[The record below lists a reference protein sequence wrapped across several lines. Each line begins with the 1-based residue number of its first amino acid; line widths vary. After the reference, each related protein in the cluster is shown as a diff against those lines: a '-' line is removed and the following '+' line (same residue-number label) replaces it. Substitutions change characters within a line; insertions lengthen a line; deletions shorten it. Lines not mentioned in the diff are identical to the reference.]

1 MTQRRLGIR
10 NFAWRIIT
18 FVYTLG
24 KLNCIWRPLVAYATF
39 QSMRYSDQLLD
50 EIRTRV
56 RVSEIVGRK
65 VGLKR
70 KGREFAGLSPFNSEK
85 SPSFFVND
93 EKQFYHCFSSGKH
106 GDIFTWLME
115 MEGLSFPEAVE
126 RMAGEAGVELPK
138 ATPQDMEREKKRAGL
153 IDVMEMADAFF
164 RDQFK
169 GGRAADARAYIE
181 RRGLKPETIATFGI
195 GYAPADRQALR
206 GHMSARGIT
215 DAQMAEAGLIIS
227 GEDIR
232 EPYDRF
238 RDRIMFPI
246 GDVRGRTIAF
256 GGRALAADAQ
266 AKYLN
271 SPDTPLF
278 HKGSIVYNFA
288 RARKPAFDS
297 QSVLVAEG
305 YMDVIALSQAGLP
318 HAVAPLGTALTEDQ
332 IALLWRLA
340 PEPVLCFD
348 GDRAG
353 QAAAYRAAERAL
365 PVLKAGHSVRFAFLP
380 DGKDPDDL
388 IKTQGADAMRDLIA
402 QAQPLYKV
410 LWEKEV
416 TDRRIDTPERRA
428 EFQKSIRA
436 MPRVIR
442 DESVRE
448 HYAQVFEEQLQAYL
462 GGRQGNLRRDGRQGG
477 NRRMDR
483 KGAGGRSRL
492 GALGATPSLKRS
504 SLGRQSGP
512 VVSRAHELLLLT
524 MLNHPW
530 LVADHAEQLAGVS
543 IADPSLD
550 SLLNEII
557 DVATRGD
564 HLDRAA
570 LHTHLE
576 THGLSHVAHRLL
588 ADPGLNTVA
597 FSRGE
602 ADPAIAEEGFDATL
616 KECAAGGFEA
626 DLARAQTDFEVDPS
640 EENWSRLEQ
649 LKRLMLMQGLQDKA
663 G

>member
-1 MTQRRLGIR
+1 MDS
-10 NFAWRIIT
+10 
-18 FVYTLG
+18 
-24 KLNCIWRPLVAYATF
+24 RPPQPHHSPMKF
-39 QSMRYSDQLLD
+39 SDQLLD
-50 EIRTRV
+50 DIRARI
-56 RVSEIVGRK
+56 RVSEVVGRK

-70 KGREFAGLSPFNSEK
+70 KGREFAGLSPFNQEK
-85 SPSFFVND
+85 TPSFFVND

-106 GDIFTWLME
+106 GDIFKWMME

-126 RMAGEAGVELPK
+126 RLAGEAGVELPK

-164 RDQFK
+164 RDQLK
-169 GGRAADARAYIE
+169 GGRAKEARAYIE
-181 RRGLKPETIATFGI
+181 RRGLSPKTVAEFGL

-206 GHMSARGIT
+206 GHLSARNIT
-215 DAQMAEAGLIIS
+215 DAQMAEAGLIIH

-246 GDVRGRTIAF
+246 GDARGRTIAF
-256 GGRALAADAQ
+256 GGRALSADVP

-288 RARKPAFDS
+288 RARKPAFDA
-297 QSVLVAEG
+297 QAVLVAEG
-305 YMDVIALSQAGLP
+305 YMDVIALAQAGLS

-332 IALLWRLA
+332 IGLLWRLA

-365 PVLKAGHSVRFAFLP
+365 PVLKPGHSVRFAFLP

-388 IKTQGADAMRDLIA
+388 IKTAGPDAMRDVIA

-416 TDRRIDTPERRA
+416 TDRRIDTPEQRA

-436 MPRVIR
+436 MPRQIR
-442 DESVRE
+442 DEAVRE
-448 HYAQVFEEQLQAYL
+448 HYAQTFEEQLRTFF
-462 GGRQGNLRRDGRQGG
+462 GGQQGNLPAGRGRNGRSGG
-477 NRRMDR
+477 NRR
-483 KGAGGRSRL
+483 GGGGFGNGGGFNRAS
-492 GALGATPSLKRS
+492 LGATPSLKRS
-504 SLGRQSGP
+504 SLGRGGAP
-512 VVSRAHELLLLT
+512 ATSRAHELLVLT
-524 MLNHPW
+524 VLNHPW
-530 LVADHAEQLAGVS
+530 LVADHAEALAGVS
-543 IADPSLD
+543 ISDPSLD

-557 DVATRGD
+557 DVSAQGD
-564 HLDRAA
+564 HLDRTA

-588 ADPGLNTVA
+588 SDETLKTVA
-597 FSRGE
+597 FSGGE
-602 ADPAIAEEGFDATL
+602 ADPVIAEEGFNATL

-626 DLARAQTDFEVDPS
+626 DLQRAQADFEMDPS

-649 LKRLMLMQGLQDKA
+649 IKRMMLEQGLQDKA

>member
-1 MTQRRLGIR
+1 
-10 NFAWRIIT
+10 
-18 FVYTLG
+18 
-24 KLNCIWRPLVAYATF
+24 
-39 QSMRYSDQLLD
+39 MRYSEQLLD
-50 EIRTRV
+50 DIRARI
-56 RVSEIVGRK
+56 RVSDVVGRK

-70 KGREFAGLSPFNSEK
+70 KGREFAGLSPFNKEK
-85 SPSFFVND
+85 TPSFFVND

-106 GDIFTWLME
+106 GDIFKWLME

-126 RMAGEAGVELPK
+126 RLAGEAGVELPK
-138 ATPQDMEREKKRAGL
+138 ATPQDVEREKKRAGL
-153 IDVMEMADAFF
+153 IDVMEMADQFF
-164 RDQFK
+164 RDQLK
-169 GGRAADARAYIE
+169 SAAAREACSYIDQ
-181 RRGLKPETIATFGI
+181 RGLSAETIDKFGL
-195 GYAPADRQALR
+195 GYAPGDRQALR
-206 GHMSARGIT
+206 GYLASRDIT
-215 DAQMAEAGLIIS
+215 DAQMAEAGLVIH
-227 GEDIR
+227 GDDIAV
-232 EPYDRF
+232 PYDRF

-246 GDVRGRTIAF
+246 GDARGRTIAF
-256 GGRALAADAQ
+256 GGRALSSDVP

-288 RARKPAFDS
+288 RARKPAFDA
-297 QSVLVAEG
+297 QAVLVAEG
-305 YMDVIALSQAGLP
+305 YMDVIALSQAGLA

-365 PVLKAGHSVRFAFLP
+365 PVLKPGHSVRFAFLP

-388 IKTQGADAMRDLIA
+388 IKTQGPDAMRDVIA

-416 TDRRIDTPERRA
+416 TDRRIDTPEQRA

-436 MPRVIR
+436 MPRQIR
-442 DESVRE
+442 DDTVRE
-448 HYAQVFEEQLQAYL
+448 HYVQTFEEQLRTFFGGEQGRLADGQARRGRPMTQQGRGSVW
-462 GGRQGNLRRDGRQGG
+462 GGGG
-477 NRRMDR
+477 MNR
-483 KGAGGRSRL
+483 A
-492 GALGATPSLKRS
+492 ALGATPSLKRS
-504 SLGRQSGP
+504 SLGRGSAP
-512 VVSRAHELLLLT
+512 AASRAHELLVLT
-524 MLNHPW
+524 VLNHPW
-530 LVADHAEQLAGVS
+530 LVPDHAEALAGVS
-543 IADPSLD
+543 MSDPSLD

-557 DVATRGD
+557 DVVTQGD
-564 HLDRAA
+564 HLDRTQ

-588 ADPGLNTVA
+588 SDQALKTVA

-602 ADPAIAEEGFDATL
+602 ADPAIAEEGFEATL
-616 KECAAGGFEA
+616 KECAAGGFET
-626 DLARAQTDFEVDPS
+626 DLRRAQADFEMDPS

-649 LKRLMLMQGLQDKA
+649 IKRMMLQQ
-663 G
+663 

>member
-1 MTQRRLGIR
+1 MAKPPPTPQI
-10 NFAWRIIT
+10 
-18 FVYTLG
+18 
-24 KLNCIWRPLVAYATF
+24 IWRRAFGCGTNIA
-39 QSMRYSDQLLD
+39 MRYSDQLLD
-50 EIRTRV
+50 DIRARI
-56 RVSEIVGRK
+56 RVSELVGRK

-70 KGREFAGLSPFNSEK
+70 KGREFAGLSPFNQEK
-85 SPSFFVND
+85 TPSFFVND

-106 GDIFTWLME
+106 GDIFKWMME

-126 RMAGEAGVELPK
+126 RLAGEAGVELPK
-138 ATPQDMEREKKRAGL
+138 ATPQEVEREKKRAGL
-153 IDVMEMADAFF
+153 IDVMEMADQFF
-164 RDQFK
+164 REQLDK
-169 GGRAADARAYIE
+169 PVAREARAYLE
-181 RRGLKPETIATFGI
+181 RRGLKAATIAEFGI
-195 GYAPADRQALR
+195 GYAPGDRQALR
-206 GHMSARGIT
+206 KYLSLRDIT

-256 GGRALAADAQ
+256 GGRALSADVP

-288 RARKPAFDS
+288 RARKPAFDA
-297 QSVLVAEG
+297 QAVLVAEG
-305 YMDVIALSQAGLP
+305 YMDVIALAQAGLP

-332 IALLWRLA
+332 IGLLWRLA

-365 PVLKAGHSVRFAFLP
+365 PVLTPGHSVRFAFLP

-388 IKTQGADAMRDLIA
+388 VKTQGVEAMRDVIS

-416 TDRRIDTPERRA
+416 TGRRLDTPEQRA
-428 EFQKSIRA
+428 AFQRQVRS
-436 MPRVIR
+436 MPRQIR
-442 DESVRE
+442 DDTVRE
-448 HYAQVFEEQLQAYL
+448 HYAQTFEEQLKTL
-462 GGRQGNLRRDGRQGG
+462 FGGQQGRLPQRGG
-477 NRRMDR
+477 AQRGGWDNRFDR
-483 KGAGGRSRL
+483 SSDRNRSR
-492 GALGATPSLKRS
+492 GRGGFGRPALGATPSLKRS
-504 SLGRQSGP
+504 SLARAVGSTA
-512 VVSRAHELLLLT
+512 SRAHQLLVLT
-524 MLNHPW
+524 VLNHPW
-530 LVADHAEQLAGVS
+530 LVEDHVEALAGIS
-543 IADPSLD
+543 TSDASLD

-557 DVATRGD
+557 DVATQGD
-564 HLDRAA
+564 HLDRTA

-588 ADPGLNTVA
+588 SDPTLTTVT
-597 FSRGE
+597 FTGGE
-602 ADPAIAEEGFDATL
+602 ADPAVAEAGFEATL
-616 KECAAGGFEA
+616 KECAADGLKA
-626 DLARAQTDFEVDPS
+626 DLQRAQADFEMDPS
-640 EENWSRLEQ
+640 EENGARLLQIKRMMLEQ
-649 LKRLMLMQGLQDKA
+649 GHHDLTG
-663 G
+663 

>member
-1 MTQRRLGIR
+1 MK
-10 NFAWRIIT
+10 F
-18 FVYTLG
+18 
-24 KLNCIWRPLVAYATF
+24 
-39 QSMRYSDQLLD
+39 SDQLLD
-50 EIRTRV
+50 DIRARI
-56 RVSEIVGRK
+56 RVSEVVGRK

-70 KGREFAGLSPFNSEK
+70 KGREFAGLSPFNQEK
-85 SPSFFVND
+85 TPSFFVND

-106 GDIFTWLME
+106 GDIFKWMME

-126 RMAGEAGVELPK
+126 RLAGEAGVELPK

-169 GGRAADARAYIE
+169 GGRAKEARAYIE
-181 RRGLKPETIATFGI
+181 RRGLSAKTIAEFGI

-206 GHMSARGIT
+206 GHLSARNIT
-215 DAQMAEAGLIIS
+215 DAQMAEAGLIIH

-246 GDVRGRTIAF
+246 GDARGRTIAF
-256 GGRALAADAQ
+256 GGRALSADVP

-288 RARKPAFDS
+288 RARKPAFDA
-297 QSVLVAEG
+297 QAVLVAEG
-305 YMDVIALSQAGLP
+305 YMDVIALAQAGLA

-365 PVLKAGHSVRFAFLP
+365 PVLKPGHSVRFAFLP

-388 IKTQGADAMRDLIA
+388 IKTAGPDAMRDVIA

-416 TDRRIDTPERRA
+416 TDRRIETPEQRA

-442 DESVRE
+442 DEAVRE
-448 HYAQVFEEQLQAYL
+448 HYAQTFEQQLQTFF
-462 GGRQGNLRRDGRQGG
+462 GGQQGNLPGGRG
-477 NRRMDR
+477 RT
-483 KGAGGRSRL
+483 GAFGGRSGADRR
-492 GALGATPSLKRS
+492 GGGGFGRGGFNKAALGATPSLMRS
-504 SLGRQSGP
+504 SLGRGGAP
-512 VVSRAHELLLLT
+512 ATSRAHELLVLT
-524 MLNHPW
+524 VLNHPW
-530 LVADHAEQLAGVS
+530 LVADHAEALAGVS
-543 IADPSLD
+543 ISDPSLD

-557 DVATRGD
+557 DVSTQGD
-564 HLDRAA
+564 HLDRTA

-576 THGLSHVAHRLL
+576 SHGLSHVAHRLL
-588 ADPGLNTVA
+588 SDQALKTVA
-597 FSRGE
+597 FSSGE
-602 ADPAIAEEGFDATL
+602 ADPAVAEEGFDATL

-626 DLARAQTDFEVDPS
+626 DLQRAQADFEVDPS

-649 LKRLMLMQGLQDKA
+649 IKRMMLEQDLKDTA
-663 G
+663 S

>member
-1 MTQRRLGIR
+1 MPRVLLDSRRR
-10 NFAWRIIT
+10 
-18 FVYTLG
+18 
-24 KLNCIWRPLVAYATF
+24 
-39 QSMRYSDQLLD
+39 QSHHSPMKFSDQLLD
-50 EIRTRV
+50 DIRARI
-56 RVSEIVGRK
+56 RVSELVGRK

-70 KGREFAGLSPFNSEK
+70 KGREFAGLSPFNKEK
-85 SPSFFVND
+85 TPSFFVND

-106 GDIFTWLME
+106 GDIFRWTME

-126 RMAGEAGVELPK
+126 RLAGEAGIDLPK
-138 ATPQDMEREKKRAGL
+138 ATPQEMEREKKRAGL

-169 GGRAADARAYIE
+169 GNRAKEARAYIE
-181 RRGLKPETIATFGI
+181 RRGLSAKTIEHFGI

-206 GHMSARGIT
+206 GHLSARNIT

-238 RDRIMFPI
+238 RDRVMFPI

-256 GGRALAADAQ
+256 GGRALSAEVP

-288 RARKPAFDS
+288 RARKPAFDA
-297 QSVLVAEG
+297 QAVLVAEG
-305 YMDVIALSQAGLP
+305 YMDVIALAQAGLP

-332 IALLWRLA
+332 ISLLWRLA

-353 QAAAYRAAERAL
+353 QAAAYRAAERVLPAL
-365 PVLKAGHSVRFAFLP
+365 KPGHSVRFAFLP

-388 IKTQGADAMRDLIA
+388 IKTQGPDAMRDIIS
-402 QAQPLYKV
+402 QAQPLFKV

-416 TDRRIDTPERRA
+416 TDRRTDTPEQRA

-436 MPRVIR
+436 MPRQIR
-442 DESVRE
+442 DETVRE
-448 HYAQVFEEQLQAYL
+448 HYAQTFENQLKTFFGGEQ
-462 GGRQGNLRRDGRQGG
+462 GRLPGRSQRNGL
-477 NRRMDR
+477 
-483 KGAGGRSRL
+483 AGGRGARGGGRGGYGGSSGVGRA
-492 GALGATPSLKRS
+492 ALGATPSLKRS
-504 SLGRQSGP
+504 LLARSAAP
-512 VVSRAHELLLLT
+512 ATSRAHELLVLT
-524 MLNHPW
+524 ILNHPW
-530 LVADHAEQLAGVS
+530 LVDDHAEALAGIS
-543 IADPSLD
+543 ISDPSLD

-557 DVATRGD
+557 DVATQGH
-564 HLDRAA
+564 HLDRTA

-588 ADPGLNTVA
+588 SDSALKTVA

-602 ADPAIAEEGFDATL
+602 ADPAIAEEGFEATL
-616 KECAAGGFEA
+616 SECAAGGFEA
-626 DLARAQTDFEVDPS
+626 DLQRAQADFEMDPS

-649 LKRLMLMQGLQDKA
+649 IKRMMLEESLRDPA

>member
-1 MTQRRLGIR
+1 
-10 NFAWRIIT
+10 
-18 FVYTLG
+18 
-24 KLNCIWRPLVAYATF
+24 
-39 QSMRYSDQLLD
+39 MRYSDQLLD
-50 EIRTRV
+50 DIRARI
-56 RVSEIVGRK
+56 RVSELVGRK

-70 KGREFAGLSPFNSEK
+70 KGREFAGLSPFNKEK
-85 SPSFFVND
+85 TPSFFVND

-106 GDIFTWLME
+106 GDIFRWMME

-126 RMAGEAGVELPK
+126 RLAGEAGVDLPK
-138 ATPQDMEREKKRAGL
+138 ATPQEVEREKKRAGL
-153 IDVMEMADAFF
+153 IDVMEMADQFF
-164 RDQFK
+164 RDQLK
-169 GGRAADARAYIE
+169 GNRAKEARAYIE
-181 RRGLKPETIATFGI
+181 RRGLQPKTIAEFGL
-195 GYAPADRQALR
+195 GYAPGDRQALR
-206 GHMSARGIT
+206 GYLAARDIT
-215 DAQMAEAGLIIS
+215 DAQMAEAGLVIS

-256 GGRALAADAQ
+256 GGRALSPDAQ

-288 RARKPAFDS
+288 RARKPAFDA
-297 QSVLVAEG
+297 QAVLVAEG
-305 YMDVIALSQAGLP
+305 YMDVIALAQAGLA

-365 PVLKAGHSVRFAFLP
+365 PVLKPGHSVRFAFLP

-388 IKTQGADAMRDLIA
+388 VKTQGVEAMRDVIA

-416 TDRRIDTPERRA
+416 TGRRLETPEQRA
-428 EFQKSIRA
+428 EFQRMVRG
-436 MPRVIR
+436 MPRQIR
-442 DESVRE
+442 DETVRE
-448 HYAQVFEEQLQAYL
+448 HYAQTFEEQLKTLFGGQQGRL
-462 GGRQGNLRRDGRQGG
+462 PQRNGGRDNRWDNRFDRGKGRGRGG
-477 NRRMDR
+477 FTRP
-483 KGAGGRSRL
+483 
-492 GALGATPSLKRS
+492 ALGATPSLKRS
-504 SLGRQSGP
+504 SLARSGSP
-512 VVSRAHELLLLT
+512 TASRAHQLLVLT
-524 MLNHPW
+524 VLNHPW
-530 LVADHAEQLAGVS
+530 LVEDHAEPLAEIS
-543 IADPSLD
+543 TLDASLD

-557 DVATRGD
+557 DVATQGD
-564 HLDRAA
+564 HLDRTA

-588 ADPGLNTVA
+588 SDQTLTTVA
-597 FSRGE
+597 FTDGE
-602 ADPAIAEEGFDATL
+602 ADPAIAEAGFEATL
-616 KECAAGGFEA
+616 KECAAGGFAA
-626 DLARAQTDFEVDPS
+626 DLQRAQADFEMDPS

-649 LKRLMLMQGLQDKA
+649 IKRMMLDQSMRDLTG
-663 G
+663 